1 MLAWTIDVSQ
11 KMKFQGKEYVVDQL
25 GETALTKFL
34 MLKFIKERIDEK
46 TNQYAL
52 FQTAKTSYLDSLK
65 KEILLCKSGFLI
77 EDN

>member
-1 MLAWTIDVSQ
+1 
-11 KMKFQGKEYVVDQL
+11 MKFQGKEYVVDQL

>member
-1 MLAWTIDVSQ
+1 MSQ